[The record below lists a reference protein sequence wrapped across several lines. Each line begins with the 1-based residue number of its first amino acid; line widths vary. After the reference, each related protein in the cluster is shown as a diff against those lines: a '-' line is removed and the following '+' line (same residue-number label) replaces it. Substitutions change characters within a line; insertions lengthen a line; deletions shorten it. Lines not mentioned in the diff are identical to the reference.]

1 MHYRGMPRGCN
12 RMLLSLQPWLLSLQP
27 YVSQVLLALSGAL
40 IGVAIPDLHTTA
52 RDLNRLAKTR
62 LPGKGLGEDAEGYVM
77 LHQL

>member
-1 MHYRGMPRGCN
+1 
-12 RMLLSLQPWLLSLQP
+12 
-27 YVSQVLLALSGAL
+27 VLLALSGAL

-77 LHQL
+77 LLPALTIPLPLLTLNLILTLTLVTPTLTLTLTL